1 MEEKRYTKK
10 EIEEM
15 FMEAQSKAICN
26 LSEKFKEVVGEKTNG
41 MSEMV
46 FSMQNMVA
54 IAEVYTEM
62 FKEVE

>member
-26 LSEKFKEVVGEKTNG
+26 LSEKFKEVE
-41 MSEMV
+41 
-46 FSMQNMVA
+46 
-54 IAEVYTEM
+54 
-62 FKEVE
+62 